1 MRQASSTIS
10 QDVRPAPEVD
20 AADAR
25 HLGQRIREL
34 RVRRNWTQDALA
46 ERAGVSKAMLSKV
59 ERGEN
64 NPTLVVAA
72 KIAAALGLTMS
83 QLIGADERRRALRL
97 PKEQRVSFLDP
108 ATGIERRLFP
118 AFGSSAIDI
127 VQIVVP
133 AGASSG
139 DLAPHLM
146 PVEYYLLV
154 EQGSVR
160 FTIDDEMYDLTAGD
174 AFYFMGDAPHRFD
187 NLGDDDARYICV
199 GHGHR

>member
-1 MRQASSTIS
+1 MKHDA
-10 QDVRPAPEVD
+10 RPAPEVD

-160 FTIDDEMYDLTAGD
+160 FTIDDETYDLTAGD

-187 NLGDDDARYICV
+187 NLGAEEARYICV

>member
-1 MRQASSTIS
+1 
-10 QDVRPAPEVD
+10 VVENGAPTAREVD

-25 HLGQRIREL
+25 RLGQRIREL
-34 RVRRNWTQDALA
+34 RAGRGWTQDALA

-72 KIAAALGLTMS
+72 KFAGALGLTMS

-97 PKEQRVSFLDP
+97 PKEQRVTFLDP

-118 AFGSSAIDI
+118 AFGSSAVDI
-127 VQIVVP
+127 VQVVMP
-133 AGASSG
+133 AGSSSG
-139 DLAPHLM
+139 DLAPHLTL
-146 PVEYYLLV
+146 VEYYLLI
-154 EQGSVR
+154 ERGAVR
-160 FTIDDEMYDLTAGD
+160 VTMGDETYDLEEGD
-174 AFYFMGDAPHRFD
+174 ALYFVADAPHRFD
-187 NLGDDDARYICV
+187 NIGAGEARYIGV